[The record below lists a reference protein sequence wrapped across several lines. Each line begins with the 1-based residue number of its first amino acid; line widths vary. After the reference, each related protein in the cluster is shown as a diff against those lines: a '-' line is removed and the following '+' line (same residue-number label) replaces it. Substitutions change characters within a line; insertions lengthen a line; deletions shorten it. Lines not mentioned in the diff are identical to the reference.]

1 MPDDTSLV
9 LAKVESVPGT
19 YANPAPATDAF
30 IVFNYEVQ
38 PMESET
44 VRREIER
51 GFNGINPSVP
61 TAIRNRHTYSV
72 ELSGSGVKDAPA
84 KWGSLLRASQF
95 GAPVVSAGVEVTY
108 PLVGNGDGESLSI
121 AGIKG
126 NEARHRSNFA
136 RGNVTIAFNERALPS
151 IRFEHMGVIEG
162 GSPADYFVPAG
173 LVLPEY
179 PAPVEV
185 SLVNTVITLDGL
197 VLGVRSFELSLG
209 AKTEYFSTTGRR
221 AIFFGK
227 DAEGNRRSPTATCV
241 FEMPSLAV
249 KNYFDAIIAGTEV
262 PFSLVHGT
270 VEGNIVELSSQ
281 HAKLG
286 SATYTAE
293 QGRLF
298 LNCPLEFVATAAG
311 NDFILKTR

>member
-9 LAKVESVPGT
+9 LAKVEAVAGT
-19 YANPAPATDAF
+19 YADPTPASDAF
-30 IVFNYEVQ
+30 IVFGYEVQ

-61 TAIRNRHTYSV
+61 TAIRNRHSYSV
-72 ELSGSGVKDAPA
+72 ELSGSGTKDVAA
-84 KWGSLLRASQF
+84 KWAALLRGSQF
-95 GAPVVSAGVEVTY
+95 GAPVVAAGVEVTY
-108 PLVGNGDGESLSI
+108 PLVGTGDGESLSI

-126 NEARHRSNFA
+126 NEARHRSKFA
-136 RGNVTIAFNERALPS
+136 RGNVTISFNERALPS
-151 IRFEHMGVIEG
+151 MKFEHMGVIEG
-162 GSPADYFVPAG
+162 ASPADYYVPAG
-173 LVLPEY
+173 LVLPDY
-179 PAPVEV
+179 PPPVEV
-185 SLVNTVITLDGL
+185 SLTNTVITLDSL
-197 VLGVRSFELSLG
+197 VLGVRSFELNLG

-227 DAEGNRRSPTATCV
+227 DGDGNRRSPTATCV

-270 VEGNIVELSSQ
+270 EAGNIVEISSA

-286 SATYTAE
+286 TATYTAE

-298 LNCPLEFVATAAG
+298 LNCPMEFVATAAG
-311 NDFILKTR
+311 NDFVLKTR